1 MRVSRKFL
9 PWLFA
14 ITIMTSG
21 ASILTSCS
29 SDDDNGTNNTTDPEY
44 TWVEP
49 TTDQL
54 GVRVTVDVPAVS
66 LSQFADKSVGAA
78 LIKRLPKVNSAITDD
93 TEFVLIK
100 GSDISSQSDAVMTQM
115 ANVLAIG
122 GYVAIERPT
131 DQQLDHFMDKIEEA
145 IAAIVKGY
153 TDDLFDLTPEQTE
166 ATVNASMAGRMSMRR
181 AVLASSM
188 RAASADKACAELI
201 IFGPVDTYFEEPL
214 DDQVQVSSLY
224 TDTDGN
230 ILEEEKSEIYEI
242 GETTEYRY
250 GLIADDAAQWIN
262 DIEAQFEEED
272 AWYQADGSS
281 RRVSRRASGMTA
293 INDIMNATETFTKSS
308 QIYFRPYNVKVNE
321 NKRDLIWHERVKTIL
336 RTWGVHH
343 GDYDFYYVKQD
354 ILLRMG
360 KSDDFDPFF
369 TRNFAPQ
376 DWLEEIDK
384 DGKKTGFRWYGNF
397 LTQYETSMDLQA
409 TDSKNAGIIVCMAA
423 TPETANQVTTQ
434 SVNATDSHSTTT
446 SSTHSF
452 MGTVGWISG
461 GFGGVAKYDYSKTKG
476 ITNGNSFS
484 MTNSKSIKDLDVVKN
499 TAGTKVT
506 WTYNG
511 KRPKTSGPGNVIHE
525 MPADILINDA
535 NLVNDACWSVQN
547 PTGQYSVSVGSI
559 PTTGVL
565 KLNGKGEAKIQ
576 ETKTTF
582 DNIWNVPLAQPCRAV
597 QKWRMLVRVL
607 EWKDGPMSGIMSGAQ
622 SDFQQMLMKK
632 FPDLFQNTFEI
643 GELTPESV
651 KNATAY
657 ILYSQQV
664 FNVYKDILQE
674 TAKSF
679 GIKKFRITW
688 SSDKNLETKQD
699 YEVTV
704 E

>member
-1 MRVSRKFL
+1 
-9 PWLFA
+9 
-14 ITIMTSG
+14 
-21 ASILTSCS
+21 
-29 SDDDNGTNNTTDPEY
+29 
-44 TWVEP
+44 
-49 TTDQL
+49 
-54 GVRVTVDVPAVS
+54 
-66 LSQFADKSVGAA
+66 
-78 LIKRLPKVNSAITDD
+78 
-93 TEFVLIK
+93 
-100 GSDISSQSDAVMTQM
+100 
-115 ANVLAIG
+115 
-122 GYVAIERPT
+122 
-131 DQQLDHFMDKIEEA
+131 
-145 IAAIVKGY
+145 
-153 TDDLFDLTPEQTE
+153 
-166 ATVNASMAGRMSMRR
+166 MSMRR

-262 DIEAQFEEED
+262 DVEAQFEEED

-565 KLNGKGEAKIQ
+565 KLNGKGRRRYKRQRPPLTIYGTFLWHSPAALCRNGVCSSVYLSGRTVQCQ
-576 ETKTTF
+576 ESCQEHSQTF
-582 DNIWNVPLAQPCRAV
+582 NRC
-597 QKWRMLVRVL
+597 
-607 EWKDGPMSGIMSGAQ
+607 S
-622 SDFQQMLMKK
+622 
-632 FPDLFQNTFEI
+632 
-643 GELTPESV
+643 
-651 KNATAY
+651 
-657 ILYSQQV
+657 
-664 FNVYKDILQE
+664 
-674 TAKSF
+674 
-679 GIKKFRITW
+679 
-688 SSDKNLETKQD
+688 
-699 YEVTV
+699 
-704 E
+704 